1 MWERE
6 EDLENVKEL
15 VDKFKGRL
23 IAEIRKQKE
32 IDQRQKVKLNL
43 RAEEYKRIELLGN
56 YMAKLLF
63 GWDDKK
69 FEDKYL
75 KKLERNWNRQKNDKK
90 KYEKKYEREYVKKYE
105 REYVKKLEKSLE
117 WNEVDEQT
125 SRIIW
130 RNEKEVSLEAEP

>member
-1 MWERE
+1 
-6 EDLENVKEL
+6 
-15 VDKFKGRL
+15 
-23 IAEIRKQKE
+23 
-32 IDQRQKVKLNL
+32 
-43 RAEEYKRIELLGN
+43 
-56 YMAKLLF
+56 MAKLLF

-69 FEDKYL
+69 FEYKYL
-75 KKLERNWNRQKNDKK
+75 KKLERNWNRYKNDKK

>member
-90 KYEKKYEREYVKKYE
+90 KYEKKYEREYVKK
-105 REYVKKLEKSLE
+105 LEKSLE